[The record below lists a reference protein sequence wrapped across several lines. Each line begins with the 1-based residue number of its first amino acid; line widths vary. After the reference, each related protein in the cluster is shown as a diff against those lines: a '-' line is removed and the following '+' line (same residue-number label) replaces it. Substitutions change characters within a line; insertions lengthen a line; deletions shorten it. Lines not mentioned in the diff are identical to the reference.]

1 MSALTPVEGEAFK
14 VTIFKSLV
22 ANPALVWRNTY
33 EIKMGSTPSTSVLV
47 GAMETIAVF
56 ERGIHLNTVL
66 VEYGI
71 ASTWTADSNP
81 YGGDEFSR
89 VDYNLIGGIV
99 PVGDPEPLQIC
110 LNVAF
115 GASTGRTGYRMYRG
129 CLSEADVTSTA
140 GNPRMTNITTINTR
154 IGDAILASSIDDLI
168 GATIGNAALILKNPE
183 TERLVGSIGARKVSV
198 KKLNNKYFNQ
208 STL

>member
-1 MSALTPVEGEAFK
+1 MSALSPIEGEAFK
-14 VTIFKSLV
+14 VTIFKSLL

-33 EIKMGSTPSTSVLV
+33 EIAMGGTPSTSTLIS
-47 GAMETIAVF
+47 AMGILAAF
-56 ERGIHLNTVL
+56 EQGFHQNTVL
-66 VEYGI
+66 IEYAI

-89 VDYNLIGGIV
+89 LDFNYIGEIV
-99 PVGDPEPLQIC
+99 PSGDPEPLQVC

-129 CLSEADVTSTA
+129 CLAENDVTSTA
-140 GNPRMTNITTINTR
+140 GNPRFSNLATINTR
-154 IGDAILASSIDDLI
+154 IGDAITASSLNDLI
-168 GATIGNAALILKNPE
+168 GSSIGDAALILKNAE
-183 TERLVGSIGARKVSV
+183 SERLVGSVGARKVSI

-208 STL
+208 TTP